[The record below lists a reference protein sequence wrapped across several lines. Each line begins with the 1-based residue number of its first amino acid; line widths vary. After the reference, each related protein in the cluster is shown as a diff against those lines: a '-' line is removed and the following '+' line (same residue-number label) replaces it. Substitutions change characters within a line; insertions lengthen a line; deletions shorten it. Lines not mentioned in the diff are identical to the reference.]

1 MTLFQNQMI
10 ISFQRLTKE
19 NLWEKGIASLDYF
32 DKSLIL
38 LSATSGGIVLFLTV
52 IKVPVGIASA
62 SFSLAFL
69 TFTGIV
75 IKLLK
80 TTQNKKIKKQN
91 KIVMLGI
98 N

>member
-1 MTLFQNQMI
+1 MTLFQNQGI

-38 LSATSGGIVLFLTV
+38 LSATSGVIVLFLTV

-69 TFTGIV
+69 TSTGNA

-80 TTQNKKIKKQN
+80 TKQNKKIKKQN

>member
-1 MTLFQNQMI
+1 MTLFQNQRI

-62 SFSLAFL
+62 SFSLAFF

>member
-1 MTLFQNQMI
+1 MTLFQNQRI

-80 TTQNKKIKKQN
+80 TMQNKKIKKQN

>member
-1 MTLFQNQMI
+1 MTLFQNQRI

-69 TFTGIV
+69 TSTGNA

-80 TTQNKKIKKQN
+80 TKQNKKIKKQN

>member
-1 MTLFQNQMI
+1 MTLFQNQRI

-19 NLWEKGIASLDYF
+19 DLWEKGIASLDYF

-52 IKVPVGIASA
+52 IKVPVGITSA

-69 TFTGIV
+69 TSTGNA

-80 TTQNKKIKKQN
+80 TKQNKKIKKQN